1 MQKLEL
7 QYNKEG
13 KIYSPL
19 GRKYKVAT
27 PEEKVR
33 QAFVCTLVN
42 AYGYELEQMAEELR
56 VKDGKNSTRAD
67 IVIWK
72 SIKDKEAKNSPLIIV
87 ECKAD
92 TIRISEEDYH
102 QGESYARISNAP
114 FFVTHN
120 SYETRFW
127 RVIKDKMP
135 GYCQEIAN
143 IPTNNASDK
152 DIDKLLKDL
161 VVFKED
167 EFAKVLF
174 ECHNYIRDNDKFDPT
189 KAFDEIAKI
198 LFMKVYVERKK
209 IKDSKSGKNVFNKGY
224 LDELEEDLKNN
235 PLVKTDLSVLET
247 LFENT
252 KKEFKGDEIFK
263 ADEKIELKNATIE
276 KIIEKLQIYNLSL
289 TSSDIKGVAFE
300 KFLGQTFRGE
310 LGQFFTPRPIV
321 EFMIELINPQEN
333 EVSCDPASGSGGF
346 LIRIF
351 SKVRERIQ
359 QDIIKQYEA
368 YKKELVKDI
377 DNITDT
383 EAKKLNEKKSELEKQ
398 LDTDIQGTR
407 LHKLSNFCLYGTD
420 ANDRMARTSKMNM
433 IMHGDGHGGIHHH
446 DGLLNINGIFEN
458 RFDIILTNPPFGS
471 SVRKENIIRDQD
483 AQTFL
488 NSKGEVAYTEEK
500 KDQIEN
506 YYKIYGKETYQA
518 AQRRILDNLNKP
530 IASLF
535 ALKPNLESDKTE
547 HLFINR
553 CLDLLKPGG
562 RMGIVLPEGVFNTP
576 NAEYVREFVE
586 GRAFLRAVISLPQET
601 FTSAKASV
609 KSSILFLQKFTQ
621 KEQERFDFLM
631 QAHTEALRIKHKEEL
646 ESLKAIISYRR
657 AKGEK
662 EAKFNTED
670 KKQAKT
676 KLKELEA
683 SIKKEAKNLTKIDFD
698 YPIFMAEPEFVG
710 ITSTGEMGENVKN
723 ELIDSYEVQ
732 KDEKGEV
739 IKKELKQKGILS
751 YFREFLEEYKL
762 NWVEDKEKTKK

>member
-1 MQKLEL
+1 
-7 QYNKEG
+7 
-13 KIYSPL
+13 
-19 GRKYKVAT
+19 
-27 PEEKVR
+27 
-33 QAFVCTLVN
+33 
-42 AYGYELEQMAEELR
+42 
-56 VKDGKNSTRAD
+56 
-67 IVIWK
+67 
-72 SIKDKEAKNSPLIIV
+72 
-87 ECKAD
+87 
-92 TIRISEEDYH
+92 
-102 QGESYARISNAP
+102 
-114 FFVTHN
+114 
-120 SYETRFW
+120 
-127 RVIKDKMP
+127 MP
-135 GYCQEIAN
+135 GFTQEIAN

-167 EFAKVLF
+167 EFAKILF

-224 LDELEEDLKNN
+224 LDELEQDLKDN

-276 KIIEKLQIYNLSL
+276 KIIEKLQKYNLSL

-368 YKKELVKDI
+368 YKKELVKDM

-383 EAKKLNEKKSELEKQ
+383 EAKKLNEKKDELEKS
-398 LDTDIQGTR
+398 LDTNIKGTR
-407 LHKLSNFCLYGTD
+407 LHRLSNFCLYGTD

-471 SVRKENIIRDQD
+471 SVRKENIIRSQD
-483 AQTFL
+483 AQTFF
-488 NSKGEVAYTEEK
+488 NNKGEMAYTEEK
-500 KDQIEN
+500 KEQIEK
-506 YYKIYGKETYQA
+506 YYKIYGKDTYQA
-518 AQRRILDNLNKP
+518 AQRRILDNIGKP

-609 KSSILFLQKFTQ
+609 KSSILFLQKFSQ
-621 KEQERFDFLM
+621 KEQECFDSLM
-631 QAHTEALRIKHKEEL
+631 QTHTQALRTRHKEEL
-646 ESLKAIISYRR
+646 ESLEAIMTYRR

-662 EAKFNTED
+662 EAKFNAED
-670 KKQAKT
+670 KKQAKI
-676 KLKELEA
+676 KLKELES

-732 KDEKGEV
+732 KNEKGEV
-739 IKKELKQKGILS
+739 IKRELKQKGILS

-762 NWVEDKEKTKK
+762 NWVEDKEITKTKNDDINE

>member
-1 MQKLEL
+1 MQETQKLEL

-19 GRKYKVAT
+19 GKRYKVAT
-27 PEEKVR
+27 PEEIIR
-33 QAFVCTLVN
+33 QKFVCTLVN
-42 AYGYELEQMAEELR
+42 SYKYNLEQMQEE
-56 VKDGKNSTRAD
+56 VKTQKGKNAARAD

-72 SIKDKEAKNSPLIIV
+72 SPKDKQDKNPPLIIV

-92 TIRISEEDYH
+92 TIRISEGDYA
-102 QGESYARISNAP
+102 QGESYARLTNAP

-135 GYCQEIAN
+135 GFTQEIAN
-143 IPTNNASDK
+143 IPENNASDK
-152 DIDKLLKDL
+152 EIDKLLKDL

-167 EFAKVLF
+167 EFAKILW
-174 ECHNYIRDNDKFDPT
+174 ECHCHIRDNDKFDPT

-198 LFMKVYVERKK
+198 LFMKVYVERKL
-209 IKDSKSGKNVFNKGY
+209 IKGEADNKFTIEYVKEAEKYNPNYLEWLFN
-224 LDELEEDLKNN
+224 E
-235 PLVKTDLSVLET
+235 
-247 LFENT
+247 T
-252 KKEFKGDEIFK
+252 KKEFAKDQIFI
-263 ADEKIELKNATIE
+263 DNEKIELKNATIY
-276 KIIEKLQIYNLSL
+276 KIIERLQIYNLSN

-321 EFMIELINPQEN
+321 EFMIEMINPQEN

-351 SKVRERIQ
+351 SKVRELIQ

-368 YKKELVKDI
+368 YKQSIVKDI
-377 DNITDT
+377 NNITDI
-383 EAKKLNEKKSELEKQ
+383 EAKKLTSKKNELEKQ
-398 LDTDIQGTR
+398 LETDTQGTR
-407 LHKLSNFCLYGTD
+407 LFKLSNHCIYGTD

-471 SVRKENIIRDQD
+471 NVRKENTIRAED
-483 AQTFL
+483 AQTYL
-488 NSKGEVAYTEEK
+488 NNNGEVSYTEEK
-500 KDQIEN
+500 KEQIEN
-506 YYKIYGKETYQA
+506 YYKTYGKETYQN
-518 AQRRILDNLNKP
+518 AQRKILDNIGKP

-601 FTSAKASV
+601 FISSKASV
-609 KSSILFLQKFTQ
+609 KSSILFLQKFSQNEQNEFNSLLAKHT
-621 KEQERFDFLM
+621 KELKQ
-631 QAHTEALRIKHKEEL
+631 KHKETLEKL
-646 ESLKAIISYRR
+646 ESIINYRK

-662 EAKFNTED
+662 IAKYNAND
-670 KKQAKT
+670 KAKA
-676 KLKELEA
+676 KKELKELES
-683 SIKKEAKNLTKIDFD
+683 SIKKQAFKHTKIDFD

-723 ELIDSYEVQ
+723 ELIDSYEVH
-732 KDEKGEV
+732 KDENGKVLEK
-739 IKKELKQKGILS
+739 ILEQKGILS
-751 YFREFLEEYKL
+751 YFREFLQEY
-762 NWVEDKEKTKK
+762 NIQWKKAEQE

>member
-1 MQKLEL
+1 MYRTQKLEL

-19 GRKYKVAT
+19 GKKYKVST
-27 PEEKVR
+27 PEEIIR
-33 QAFVCTLVN
+33 QRFVCTLVN
-42 AYGYELEQMAEELR
+42 SYGYSLEQMQEE
-56 VKDGKNSTRAD
+56 VKTQKGKNAARAD

-72 SIKDKEAKNSPLIIV
+72 SPKDKQDKNPPLIIV

-92 TIRISEEDYH
+92 TIRISESDYA
-102 QGESYARISNAP
+102 QGESYARLTNAP

-135 GYCQEIAN
+135 GFTQEIAN
-143 IPTNNASDK
+143 IPENNASDK

-167 EFAKVLF
+167 EFAKVLK
-174 ECHNYIRDNDKFDPT
+174 ECHNYIRDNDKLGPSE
-189 KAFDEIAKI
+189 AFDEIAKI

-209 IKDSKSGKNVFNKGY
+209 IKDSKSGKNVFNKQY
-224 LDELEEDLKNN
+224 LDELEQDLKSS
-235 PLVKTDLSVLET
+235 PLIKTTLGLLEV

-252 KKEFKGDEIFK
+252 KEEFKNDEIFK
-263 ADEKIELKNATIE
+263 QDEKIELKNATIE
-276 KIIEKLQIYNLSL
+276 KIIEKLQKYNLSL
-289 TSSDIKGVAFE
+289 TSSDIKGIAFE
-300 KFLGQTFRGE
+300 KFLGETFRGQ

-321 EFMIELINPQEN
+321 EFMIEMINPQEN

-351 SKVRERIQ
+351 SKVRELIQ

-368 YKKELVKDI
+368 YKKSILKDI
-377 DNITDT
+377 NNITDT
-383 EAKKLNEKKSELEKQ
+383 EAKKLNDKKSELEKE
-398 LDTDIQGTR
+398 LETDTQGTR
-407 LHKLSNFCLYGTD
+407 LFKLSNHCIYGTD

-471 SVRKENIIRDQD
+471 NVRKENIIRAED
-483 AQTFL
+483 AQTYL
-488 NSKGEVAYTEEK
+488 NNNGEVSYTEEK
-500 KDQIEN
+500 KEQIEN
-506 YYKIYGKETYQA
+506 YYKTYGKETYQN
-518 AQRRILDNLNKP
+518 AQRKILDNIGKP

-601 FTSAKASV
+601 FISSKASV
-609 KSSILFLQKFTQ
+609 KSSILFLQKFSQNEQNEFNSLLEKHT
-621 KEQERFDFLM
+621 KELKQ
-631 QAHTEALRIKHKEEL
+631 KHKETLDKL
-646 ESLKAIISYRR
+646 ESIINYRK

-662 EAKFNTED
+662 IAKYNTND
-670 KKQAKT
+670 KAQAK
-676 KLKELEA
+676 KELKELES
-683 SIKKEAKNLTKIDFD
+683 SIKKQAFKLTKIDFD

-723 ELIDSYEVQ
+723 ELIDSYEVH
-732 KDEKGEV
+732 KDENGKVLEK
-739 IKKELKQKGILS
+739 ILEQKGILS
-751 YFREFLEEYKL
+751 HFREFLQEY
-762 NWVEDKEKTKK
+762 NIQWNQ

>member
-1 MQKLEL
+1 
-7 QYNKEG
+7 
-13 KIYSPL
+13 
-19 GRKYKVAT
+19 
-27 PEEKVR
+27 
-33 QAFVCTLVN
+33 
-42 AYGYELEQMAEELR
+42 
-56 VKDGKNSTRAD
+56 
-67 IVIWK
+67 
-72 SIKDKEAKNSPLIIV
+72 
-87 ECKAD
+87 
-92 TIRISEEDYH
+92 
-102 QGESYARISNAP
+102 
-114 FFVTHN
+114 
-120 SYETRFW
+120 
-127 RVIKDKMP
+127 MP
-135 GYCQEIAN
+135 GFTQEIAN

-167 EFAKVLF
+167 EFAEILSQ
-174 ECHNYIRDNDKFDPT
+174 CHDCIRDNDKLGPSD
-189 KAFDEIAKI
+189 AFDEIAKV
-198 LFMKVYVERKK
+198 LFMKVYVEREL
-209 IKDSKSGKNVFNKGY
+209 IKGQADNKFTIQYVKDAEKFNPNY
-224 LDELEEDLKNN
+224 LEW
-235 PLVKTDLSVLET
+235 
-247 LFENT
+247 LFNET
-252 KKEFKGDEIFK
+252 KKEFAKDQIFIEN
-263 ADEKIELKNATIE
+263 EKINLKEATIY
-276 KIIEKLQIYNLSL
+276 KIIQKLQDYNLSL
-289 TSSDIKGVAFE
+289 TSSDIKGIAFE
-300 KFLGQTFRGE
+300 KFLGETFRGQ

-383 EAKKLNEKKSELEKQ
+383 EAKKLNEKKTELEKQ
-398 LDTDIQGTR
+398 LDTNMQGTR

-471 SVRKENIIRDQD
+471 SVRKENTIRSQD

-488 NSKGEVAYTEEK
+488 NAKGEVAYTEEK
-500 KDQIEN
+500 KEQIEK

-518 AQRRILDNLNKP
+518 AQRRILDNINKP

-631 QAHTEALRIKHKEEL
+631 QTHTDALKIKYKDEL
-646 ESLKAIISYRR
+646 ESLKAIMTYRR

-662 EAKFNTED
+662 EAKFNAED

-676 KLKELEA
+676 RLKELEA

-762 NWVEDKEKTKK
+762 NWGEDKEITKTKNNDINE